1 MINIK
6 VKGDFKNT
14 EKFFSRSKN
23 SEFFKH
29 LDDYGRK
36 GVEALRLATPK
47 DTGVTADS
55 WDYEIDMS
63 HGQIIIAWMNNNK
76 TKTGIPIV
84 ILVQYGHG
92 TRNGGYVIGRDFINP
107 ATQPVFDAIAE
118 DVWKEVSK

>member
-6 VKGDFKNT
+6 VKGDFKNA

-29 LDDYGRK
+29 LDEYGRK
-36 GVEALRLATPK
+36 GVEALRIATPK

-55 WDYEIDMS
+55 WEYEINTK
-63 HGQIIIAWMNNNK
+63 HGEIQIAWTNSNK

-84 ILVQYGHG
+84 VLVQYGHG
-92 TRNGGYVIGRDFINP
+92 TGNGGYVVGRDFINP
-107 ATQPVFDAIAE
+107 AIQPVFDAIAE